1 VIRALADEVLV
12 MKDGHVVEQGPADA
26 VFEHPAEPY
35 TRALLSAAF
44 SLEVAEPDV
53 VRS

>member
-1 VIRALADEVLV
+1 VADEVLV

-26 VFEHPAEPY
+26 VFEHPAEAY